1 MHTRSKSLSDLTLDD
16 LRQVVRDELKEEVLV
31 ELRQVIHDEIKPVA
45 ERLDRLEQQMKLLS
59 DLKQQMS
66 GIENSLQFVSR
77 RVDDVYQVSLPALAT
92 HVEKVAT
99 ALAMQTMDIDVHR
112 RKWSLTIHGLKG
124 PAQEDDTDTRKA
136 CVKLAREQLGI
147 DASLSDFAACHRLS
161 RSADAGII
169 MCFRDLGMRNQWL
182 DNAKKLKDYPET
194 ISIGPDLP
202 PVLREIKTELL
213 RKRKNLPPDQKKRA
227 NIKYLRQWPYLQ
239 LAVGANQP
247 IPHKKKKEAI
257 VAKVL
262 GFCPHLAQVEPT
274 R

>member
-1 MHTRSKSLSDLTLDD
+1 MHTRSKSMSDLTLDD

-45 ERLDRLEQQMKLLS
+45 KQLDRLERQMKLLS
-59 DLKQQMS
+59 DMS
-66 GIENSLQFVSR
+66 GIENLLQFISR

-124 PAQEDDTDTRKA
+124 PAQEDDTDTREA
-136 CVKLAREQLGI
+136 CVKLAWEQLGI
-147 DASLSDFAACHRLS
+147 DASLSDFAACHHLS
-161 RSADAGII
+161 RSVDAGII
-169 MCFRDLGMRNQWL
+169 MRFRDLGMRNQWL

-202 PVLREIKTELL
+202 PVLREIKTEL
-213 RKRKNLPPDQKKRA
+213 A
-227 NIKYLRQWPYLQ
+227 
-239 LAVGANQP
+239 
-247 IPHKKKKEAI
+247 KEPASRP
-257 VAKVL
+257 KETSE
-262 GFCPHLAQVEPT
+262 H
-274 R
+274 

>member
-136 CVKLAREQLGI
+136 CVKLAREQLDI
-147 DASLSDFAACHRLS
+147 DA
-161 RSADAGII
+161 
-169 MCFRDLGMRNQWL
+169 
-182 DNAKKLKDYPET
+182 
-194 ISIGPDLP
+194 
-202 PVLREIKTELL
+202 
-213 RKRKNLPPDQKKRA
+213 
-227 NIKYLRQWPYLQ
+227 
-239 LAVGANQP
+239 
-247 IPHKKKKEAI
+247 
-257 VAKVL
+257 
-262 GFCPHLAQVEPT
+262 
-274 R
+274 